1 MQTILQSRHR
11 AGIAWITLVLLGLA
25 AIIGG
30 CAADTPAQ
38 DNRARTASEFI
49 GQPRPAP

>member
-1 MQTILQSRHR
+1 MFLQSPTR
-11 AGIAWITLVLLGLA
+11 AGIAWITLILLGLTT
-25 AIIGG
+25 IVGG

-49 GQPRPAP
+49 GQQRPAP